1 MTAPHDLALV
11 APARVR
17 PARPD
22 PVRTVLLIFLGLVL
36 LFMLAPIAFVVVFAF
51 SSASYAIFPPPG
63 YSVRWFVK
71 LFQQEPLFRAALN
84 SLVVAVTA
92 TVTSLVVGTLAS
104 LALVRYRFV
113 GRELLRTAFLAPL
126 IVPRIAFGVAM
137 LIYAVVLRRFGGLD
151 SLVLAH
157 LMVTLPFV
165 ISILSATLVAADRS
179 LEEAAMDL
187 GATPLVTFW
196 KVTLPQIRTGLGVS
210 GFFAF
215 IISWDQV
222 ETSLFLVKTD
232 NMTLP
237 VAMFYY
243 LQRQQDPVIAALST
257 FLIAIAIAVAAVAV
271 VTINPRDLQRLLSA
285 GSR

>member
-1 MTAPHDLALV
+1 MTEAARRPRRDPIRIALFVFLAAAAV
-11 APARVR
+11 Y
-17 PARPD
+17 
-22 PVRTVLLIFLGLVL
+22 
-36 LFMLAPIAFVVVFAF
+36 MLAPIVFVVVFAF

-71 LFQQEPLFRAALN
+71 LFSQEPLFRAAVNSMIIALTATAA
-84 SLVVAVTA
+84 SLV
-92 TVTSLVVGTLAS
+92 LGTMAS
-104 LALVRYRFV
+104 LALVRYRFF
-113 GRELLRTAFLAPL
+113 GRELLRTLFLAPL

-151 SLVLAH
+151 SLILAH
-157 LMVTLPFV
+157 LMITLPFA
-165 ISILSATLVAADRS
+165 ISILSASLVSADRS
-179 LEEAAMDL
+179 LEEAAADL

-196 KVTLPQIRTGLGVS
+196 KVTLPQIRTGLAVS

-257 FLIAIAIAVAAVAV
+257 FLIAIAVAVAV
-271 VTINPRDLQRLLSA
+271 VAVVTVSPRDLQRVLSA
-285 GSR
+285 GGR

>member
-1 MTAPHDLALV
+1 V
-11 APARVR
+11 SRR
-17 PARPD
+17 D
-22 PVRTVLLIFLGLVL
+22 PVRVALFVFLGIVVAY
-36 LFMLAPIAFVVVFAF
+36 MLAPIVFVLVFAF

-71 LFQQEPLFRAALN
+71 LFEQHALFRAALN
-84 SLVVAVTA
+84 SLIIAVAATA
-92 TVTSLVVGTLAS
+92 ASLVLGTMAA
-104 LALVRYRFV
+104 LALVRYRFF
-113 GRELLRTAFLAPL
+113 GREVLRTLFLAPL
-126 IVPRIAFGVAM
+126 VVPRIAFGVAM

-151 SLVLAH
+151 SLILAH
-157 LMVTLPFV
+157 LMITLPFA
-165 ISILSATLVAADRS
+165 ISILSASLVSADRS
-179 LEEAAMDL
+179 LEEAAADL

-196 KVTLPQIRTGLGVS
+196 RVTLPQIRTGLAVS

-222 ETSLFLVKTD
+222 ETSLFLVKTG

-257 FLIAIAIAVAAVAV
+257 FLIAVAVAVAV
-271 VTINPRDLQRLLSA
+271 VVVLTVNPRDLQRVLSA
-285 GSR
+285 GGR

>member
-1 MTAPHDLALV
+1 VSAGAVPVSAAADRRRRDPIRAALFV
-11 APARVR
+11 V
-17 PARPD
+17 
-22 PVRTVLLIFLGLVL
+22 LGLVMAY
-36 LFMLAPIAFVVVFAF
+36 MLAPIVFVVVFAF

-71 LFQQEPLFRAALN
+71 LFEQEPLFRAAVN
-84 SLVVAVTA
+84 SLIIAITA
-92 TVTSLVVGTLAS
+92 TAASLVLGTMAS
-104 LALVRYRFV
+104 LALVRYRFF
-113 GRELLRTAFLAPL
+113 GREVLRTLFLAPL

-151 SLVLAH
+151 SLILAH
-157 LMVTLPFV
+157 LMITLPFA
-165 ISILSATLVAADRS
+165 ISILSASLVSADRS
-179 LEEAAMDL
+179 LEEAAADL

-196 KVTLPQIRTGLGVS
+196 KVTLPQIRTGLAVS

-222 ETSLFLVKTD
+222 ETSLFLVKID

-257 FLIAIAIAVAAVAV
+257 FLIALAVVVAVVAV
-271 VTINPRDLQRLLSA
+271 VTVNPRDLQRVLSA
-285 GSR
+285 GGR

>member
-1 MTAPHDLALV
+1 VTA
-11 APARVR
+11 RR
-17 PARPD
+17 D
-22 PVRTVLLIFLGLVL
+22 PVRTLLFVFLALVL
-36 LFMLAPIAFVVVFAF
+36 LFMLAPIGFVLVYAF
-51 SSASYAIFPPPG
+51 SSVSYAIFPPPG

-71 LFQQEPLFRAALN
+71 LLQQEPLFRAALN
-84 SLVVAVTA
+84 SLIVAVVATII
-92 TVTSLVVGTLAS
+92 SLVTGTLAA
-104 LALVRYRFV
+104 LALVRYRFF
-113 GRELLRTAFLAPL
+113 GREMLRAIFLAPL

-137 LIYAVVLRRFGGLD
+137 LIYAIVLRRFGGLD
-151 SLVLAH
+151 SLILAH
-157 LMVTLPFV
+157 LMVTLPFA
-165 ISILSATLVAADRS
+165 ISILSATLVSADRS

-196 KVTLPQIRTGLGVS
+196 KVTLPQIRTGLAVS

-257 FLIAIAIAVAAVAV
+257 FLIGIAVVVAV
-271 VTINPRDLQRLLSA
+271 VAVLTVNPRDLQRLLAA
-285 GSR
+285 GGR

>member
-1 MTAPHDLALV
+1 MSPAV
-11 APARVR
+11 AGAAIAEAKP
-17 PARPD
+17 RPD
-22 PVRTVLLIFLGLVL
+22 PIRLALFVFLGIIL
-36 LFMLAPIAFVVVFAF
+36 LFMLAPIIFVLVFAF
-51 SSASYAIFPPPG
+51 NSASYAIFPPPG

-71 LFQQEPLFRAALN
+71 LFQQEPLLHAAVN
-84 SLVVAVTA
+84 SLLVAVVATA
-92 TVTSLVVGTLAS
+92 VSLVVGTLAS
-104 LALVRYRFV
+104 LGLVRYRFF
-113 GRELLRTAFLAPL
+113 GREALRAGFLAPL

-137 LIYAVVLRRFGGLD
+137 LIYVVVLRRFGGLD
-151 SLVLAH
+151 SLILAH
-157 LMVTLPFV
+157 LMVTLPFA

-179 LEEAAMDL
+179 LEEAASDL

-196 KVTLPQIRTGLGVS
+196 RVTLPQIRTGLAVS

-222 ETSLFLVKTD
+222 ETSLFLVKTQ

-257 FLIAIAIAVAAVAV
+257 FLIGIAVAVAIVAV
-271 VTINPRDLQRLLSA
+271 FTVNPRDLQRVLSA
-285 GSR
+285 GGR

>member
-1 MTAPHDLALV
+1 VTG
-11 APARVR
+11 RR
-17 PARPD
+17 D
-22 PVRTVLLIFLGLVL
+22 PVRAALFVFLLLVL
-36 LFMLAPIAFVVVFAF
+36 LFVLAPIGFVFVYAF
-51 SSASYAIFPPPG
+51 SSVSYAVFPPPG
-63 YSVRWFVK
+63 LSVRWFVK
-71 LFQQEPLFRAALN
+71 LFQQEPLLRAAVN
-84 SLVVAVTA
+84 SLIVAGTA
-92 TVTSLVVGTLAS
+92 TAVSLVVGTLA
-104 LALVRYRFV
+104 AMGLVRYRFA
-113 GRELLRTAFLAPL
+113 GREWLRAVFLAPL

-137 LIYAVVLRRFGGLD
+137 LVYAILLRRFGGLD
-151 SLVLAH
+151 SLILAH
-157 LMVTLPFV
+157 LMLTLPFA

-196 KVTLPQIRTGLGVS
+196 RVTLPQIRTGLATS

-243 LQRQQDPVIAALST
+243 LQRQQDPVIAALSAL
-257 FLIAIAIAVAAVAV
+257 LIGVAV
-271 VTINPRDLQRLLSA
+271 VGAVVAVLTVSPRDLQRVLSA
-285 GSR
+285 GGR

>member
-1 MTAPHDLALV
+1 MSVTPATGDRPPRRDPIRLV
-11 APARVR
+11 LFV
-17 PARPD
+17 
-22 PVRTVLLIFLGLVL
+22 VLGLVL
-36 LFMLAPIAFVVVFAF
+36 VYMLAPIVFVLVFAF

-63 YSVRWFVK
+63 YSVRWFMK
-71 LFQQEPLFRAALN
+71 LFGQEPLFRAAAN
-84 SLVVAVTA
+84 SLIVALVATA
-92 TVTSLVVGTLAS
+92 ASLVLGTTAS

-113 GRELLRTAFLAPL
+113 GREVLRTLFLAPL

-137 LIYAVVLRRFGGLD
+137 LIYAVLLRRFGGLD
-151 SLVLAH
+151 SLMLAH
-157 LMVTLPFV
+157 LMITLPFA
-165 ISILSATLVAADRS
+165 ISILSASLVSADRS
-179 LEEAAMDL
+179 LEEAAADL

-196 KVTLPQIRTGLGVS
+196 KVTLPQIRTGLAVS

-257 FLIAIAIAVAAVAV
+257 FLIALAVVVAVVAV
-271 VTINPRDLQRLLSA
+271 VTVNPRDLQRVLSA
-285 GSR
+285 GGR